1 MKFRQGIQVVVAMF
15 FILFIALP
23 ATAGQPTEQLRST
36 VDALVAAL
44 SAPRATAAPGPEL
57 RDQLGRLIAARFDF
71 VEMAKRA
78 LGSHWEARSQEERA
92 KFVKLFSALLEKFYG
107 RALYS
112 YGGEKFA
119 YSGESQQGSDAEVR
133 TRVVQ
138 SSGEEVSIDY
148 RLQSAGSEWKVY
160 DVVIDHVS
168 LVENYRSQFNRIIAA
183 SSFENLLQ
191 RMRT

>member
-1 MKFRQGIQVVVAMF
+1 MF

-36 VDALVAAL
+36 LDTLVTALR
-44 SAPRATAAPGPEL
+44 APRATAAPGPEL

-92 KFVKLFSALLEKFYG
+92 EFVKVFSALLEKFYG

-119 YSGESQQGSDAEVR
+119 YSGESRQGSDAEVR

-138 SSGEEVSIDY
+138 SSSGEEVSIDY

-168 LVENYRSQFNRIIAA
+168 LVENYRSQFNRIITA

>member
-1 MKFRQGIQVVVAMF
+1 MKFRQGMQSFMALF
-15 FILFIALP
+15 FTLFMALP

-92 KFVKLFSALLEKFYG
+92 EFVKLFSTLLEKFYG
-107 RALYS
+107 RALSS

-119 YSGESQQGSDAEVR
+119 YSGESRQGNDAEVR

-138 SSGEEVSIDY
+138 SSGADVSIDY

-168 LVENYRSQFNRIIAA
+168 LVENYRSQFNRIITA

>member
-1 MKFRQGIQVVVAMF
+1 MVVAMF

-36 VDALVAAL
+36 LDALVTAL
-44 SAPRATAAPGPEL
+44 RAPRATAAPGPEL

-71 VEMAKRA
+71 VAMAKRA

-92 KFVKLFSALLEKFYG
+92 EFVQLFSALLEKFYG
-107 RALYS
+107 RALHS

-148 RLQSAGSEWKVY
+148 RLQSAGSEWKVF

-168 LVENYRSQFNRIIAA
+168 LVENYRSQFNRIITA